1 MPTTSLVVTATDRYS
16 DTVKKMTAV
25 TRAFSKDVDGLE
37 SRLYA
42 LNKNRYALQLD
53 AEEAKLALQAA
64 EAQFTATRSEA
75 DGLKMDLARAN
86 YDGIVRN
93 LNTVT
98 AAAED
103 TEQAISK
110 TMNKS
115 SGGKTGVLNAL
126 AASGALNAG
135 RQFFVEASDTFVGSI
150 LGEEGGTLASSI
162 LSNAF
167 TGLVAGAM
175 MGDPYAAV
183 SV

>member
-1 MPTTSLVVTATDRYS
+1 
-16 DTVKKMTAV
+16 
-25 TRAFSKDVDGLE
+25 
-37 SRLYA
+37 
-42 LNKNRYALQLD
+42 
-53 AEEAKLALQAA
+53 
-64 EAQFTATRSEA
+64 
-75 DGLKMDLARAN
+75 MDLARAN